1 MVNKPFPH
9 IELKNKRLNVEI
21 AHPGTFYN
29 GSRFDWTAFI
39 TKIVL
44 DGKYSFCMPESLIPG
59 QGSGGFGLCNEFGIS
74 TPIGYTEANPGE
86 KFPKLGTG
94 LLTRFDESDYF
105 FFDKYEV
112 QPFEI
117 KISTDSNT
125 AFFRSEPSQCNG
137 YAATLTK
144 KVSISDNRLTIDYCL
159 ENTGNKQI
167 ITEEYCHNFIAINEA
182 RIGPG
187 YTIKF
192 PYEVQLDEIPDVM
205 AVKNNVIN
213 FTKMPKN
220 DFYCRPQGFNQV
232 SEHYWE
238 VINTNEKAGVRE
250 YSNFPINIV
259 AVWGT
264 SHVVSPEV
272 FINIDL
278 SPGNKMEWS
287 RKYEFFSL

>member
-1 MVNKPFPH
+1 MVNEPFPH
-9 IELKNKRLNVEI
+9 INLKNSRLNVEI
-21 AHPGTFYN
+21 AQPGTFYK

-39 TKIVL
+39 TKVVL
-44 DGKYSFCMPESLIPG
+44 DGKFSFCVPESLIPE
-59 QGSGGFGLCNEFGIS
+59 QGSGGYGICNEFGIT
-74 TPIGYTEANPGE
+74 TPIGYDEAKPGE

-125 AFFRSEPSQCNG
+125 AVFRSEPALCKG
-137 YAATLTK
+137 YAAALTK

-167 ITEEYCHNFIAINEA
+167 ITEEYCHNFIAINET

-187 YTIKF
+187 YIIRF
-192 PYEVQLDEIPDVM
+192 PYNIQVDDIPDVM
-205 AVKNNVIN
+205 SVKDNEIN
-213 FTKMPKN
+213 FTKMPQK

-232 SEHYWE
+232 NEHYWE
-238 VINTNEKAGVRE
+238 VINQNEKAGLRE
-250 YSNFPINIV
+250 YGKFPISMV

-272 FINIDL
+272 FIRIDL
-278 SPGNKMEWS
+278 APGEKMEWK
-287 RKYEFFSL
+287 REYEFFSF